1 MSHNHLVEDTD
12 KRFVINP
19 DTKTVSTTSSNIP
32 VLAQYDHNSEYIT
45 FEIQRF
51 VENHDL
57 SKCDKVEIHYNNV
70 EEVTEKRAKH
80 VSKGLYDVKDLR
92 IDPGDNQKVVFY
104 D

>member
-51 VENHDL
+51 V
-57 SKCDKVEIHYNNV
+57 
-70 EEVTEKRAKH
+70 
-80 VSKGLYDVKDLR
+80 
-92 IDPGDNQKVVFY
+92 
-104 D
+104 